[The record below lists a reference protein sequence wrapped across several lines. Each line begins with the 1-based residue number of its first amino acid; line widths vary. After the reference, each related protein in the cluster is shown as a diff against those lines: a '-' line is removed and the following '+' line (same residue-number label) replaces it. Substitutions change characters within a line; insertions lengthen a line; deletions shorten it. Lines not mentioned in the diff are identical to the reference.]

1 MAVSSL
7 PSRKLQT
14 VQNKSELKEKKATSS
29 SYWTPFQSKLSSIE
43 SSLSSS
49 SNLNPLFDLIELL
62 RAQIQQP
69 TSKDAKSI
77 TLCRGIKILVKSFQ
91 ALLKDN
97 RIPLTQVD
105 GLGFVQG
112 AFKSTENQTEADR
125 IVSQWLRERWNET
138 VELLCDALL
147 YNDGS
152 IRLLAM
158 SSVMSLQRDASTQ
171 LSIQLSPSVDERV
184 PQWSFSP
191 WNLLVMKLL
200 GGSSETELNMPS
212 DVLNAFCE
220 EYLEQYDD
228 VRYAFCK
235 EVSSLLRTPP
245 PHLKDH
251 KTLRSSAIAILWGL
265 TAIPT
270 KEEDLNN
277 FLVTELQAGQQTNK
291 KKKSIKKKEEEEED
305 NEDMEDWFSDSDEEG
320 DKQKHK
326 NSSAGLGKAAQAA
339 TSASQAKRQ
348 RKRNPPLREAVYS
361 LNAQKAI
368 FSRAW
373 LAVLLPVKKE
383 GQDGKTV
390 ILGGPLTLQM
400 MHEALVRMHSQ
411 ILPHL
416 VKPNLLHDFLVDCL
430 DAGGATSLL
439 ALNALFSL
447 MTTHNLNYPSFY
459 RRLYELLCA
468 DPPFLHVRYRSRF
481 LRLLDVFLSS
491 THLPAALVASFA
503 KRLSRVALRAPPAA
517 IAVIIPFVWNLCK
530 RHKQCLGLL
539 HREFGGDRFALGP
552 AGVEDPFDESEM
564 DPLQTGAMHSSLW
577 ELAAMGASVTSNQTT
592 FLVQSSIGAEMHYL
606 ASVASLSKILAEPF
620 TKERYDLEDF
630 LDLTYGTLFES
641 ETAKTLKKREGK
653 KVAEPA
659 LEFSLP
665 NQNGKRLSIL
675 SGEVVEKAGKE
686 SRKRKAVEEIRIA
699 GEDEAEE
706 EEKLAME
713 ESQAKLIRTG
723 DACARFF
730 AL

>member
-7 PSRKLQT
+7 PPRKQQT
-14 VQNKSELKEKKATSS
+14 VRTKSVSKKAASS
-29 SYWTPFQSKLSSIE
+29 TWTPFQSKLSSIE

-62 RAQIQQP
+62 GAQIQ
-69 TSKDAKSI
+69 SKSADAELL
-77 TLCRGIKILVKSFQ
+77 TLHRGIKFLVRSFQ

-97 RIPLTQVD
+97 WIPLTEVD
-105 GLGFVQG
+105 GVGLVQG
-112 AFKSTENQTEADR
+112 AFRIVESQTEADKA
-125 IVSQWLRERWNET
+125 VSQWLRQRWNEAIQ
-138 VELLCDALL
+138 LLCDALL
-147 YNDGS
+147 HTGEN

-158 SSVMSLQRDASTQ
+158 SSLMSLQRDASSQ
-171 LSIQLSPSVDERV
+171 LSIQMSPSADERM
-184 PQWSFSP
+184 PQWSASP
-191 WNLLVMKLL
+191 WNLLVITLL
-200 GGSSETELNMPS
+200 ADSSKREAS
-212 DVLNAFCE
+212 IAQDVINAFCE
-220 EYLEQYDD
+220 DYLEQYDD

-235 EVSSLLRTPP
+235 DVIYLLRTPP
-245 PHLKDH
+245 SHLQNYQY
-251 KTLRSSAIAILWGL
+251 LRSNAISILWGL

-277 FLVTELQAGQQTNK
+277 FLITELQAGRQSSK
-291 KKKSIKKKEEEEED
+291 KKKSIKKKEGNEED
-305 NEDMEDWFSDSDEEG
+305 EEMEDWFSDSDEEG
-320 DKQKHK
+320 VKQKHK
-326 NSSAGLGKAAQAA
+326 NGSAGLGKAAQAA
-339 TSASQAKRQ
+339 TSASNAKKQ

-361 LNAQKAI
+361 LNSQKAI

-373 LAVLLPVKKE
+373 LAVLLPMKRE
-383 GQDGKTV
+383 GQDGKTT
-390 ILGGPLTLQM
+390 IIGGPLTLQM

-439 ALNALFSL
+439 ALNALFFL

-459 RRLYELLCA
+459 HRLYDLLRS

-517 IAVIIPFVWNLCK
+517 IAVVIPFVWNLCK

-552 AGVEDPFDESEM
+552 AGVEDPFNENESN
-564 DPLQTGAMHSSLW
+564 PLQTGAIDSSLW
-577 ELAAMGASVTSNQTT
+577 ELAAMGASVSLNQTT
-592 FLVQSSIGAEMHYL
+592 FLVQASIGAEIHYL

-653 KVAEPA
+653 KIAEPA
-659 LEFSLP
+659 LEYSLP
-665 NQNGKRLSIL
+665 NRNGKRLSIL
-675 SGEVVEKAGKE
+675 GGEVAQKDGEE
-686 SRKRKAVEEIRIA
+686 SRKKRALEEVRVV
-699 GEDEAEE
+699 GEDEDEAEE
-706 EEKLAME
+706 EEKLAMKKVQA
-713 ESQAKLIRTG
+713 ESAKID
-723 DACARFF
+723 DACARYFT
-730 AL
+730 L